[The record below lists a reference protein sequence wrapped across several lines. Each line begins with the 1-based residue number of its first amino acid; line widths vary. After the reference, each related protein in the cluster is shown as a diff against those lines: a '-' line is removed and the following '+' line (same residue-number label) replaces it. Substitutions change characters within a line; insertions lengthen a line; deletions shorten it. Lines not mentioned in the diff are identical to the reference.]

1 LVIIVVELLNLTS
14 IMTDKLEIE
23 YRRLC
28 DLKQLKGNSKK
39 HATENTIASILEL
52 GFKDPIGY
60 DPSLNGGKGGITE
73 GHDRCAALLAIKKR
87 KIDRPRG
94 IDIDNDGEWM
104 VPILVGVPAKNE
116 AQAIKYSII
125 HNHSTIHG
133 AGLDLATELKL
144 FDTDLLISQAEYLDE
159 EGENLGV
166 IGDLNSILEALNT
179 LDDLDDSDNFE
190 SNITDNFSGKNKEI
204 DIEGMDGQMIIK
216 LSYTENEYWQVKEQL
231 SKIASTPEQ
240 AVWKLLGND

>member
-1 LVIIVVELLNLTS
+1 
-14 IMTDKLEIE
+14 
-23 YRRLC
+23 
-28 DLKQLKGNSKK
+28 
-39 HATENTIASILEL
+39 
-52 GFKDPIGY
+52 
-60 DPSLNGGKGGITE
+60 
-73 GHDRCAALLAIKKR
+73 
-87 KIDRPRG
+87 
-94 IDIDNDGEWM
+94 M
-104 VPILVGVPAKNE
+104 VPILVGVHAKNE

-179 LDDLDDSDNFE
+179 SDNLNNSDNFE

-231 SKIASTPEQ
+231 GKIASTPEQ

>member
-1 LVIIVVELLNLTS
+1 
-14 IMTDKLEIE
+14 MTDKLEIE

-104 VPILVGVPAKNE
+104 VPILVGVHAKNE

-159 EGENLGV
+159 RGENLGV

-179 LDDLDDSDNFE
+179 SDNLDNSDNFA
-190 SNITDNFSGKNKEI
+190 GKNKEI

-231 SKIASTPEQ
+231 SKIALTPEQ